1 MSTSYISAALR
12 RSVFARA
19 AGCCEYCLLP
29 EIAAFLSH
37 EVDHVIAE
45 KHEGKTESE
54 NLALACSLCNKHKGS
69 DVASVD
75 PTTGEIVRLY
85 HPRRDRW
92 ADHFVL
98 NDGEIVGQTPIGRV
112 TVRLLQ
118 MNQLERME
126 ERRILVK
133 AGVLRVPLE

>member
-1 MSTSYISAALR
+1 MSTSYISVALR
-12 RSVFARA
+12 RLVFDRA

-29 EIAAFLSH
+29 EVAVFLSH

-75 PTTGEIVRLY
+75 PTTGEVVRLY
-85 HPRRDRW
+85 SPRRDRW
-92 ADHFVL
+92 SDHFAL
-98 NDGEIVGQTPIGRV
+98 NDGQIMGQTPIGRV
-112 TVRLLQ
+112 TVRLLR
-118 MNQLERME
+118 MNQPERVE
-126 ERRILVK
+126 ERRILMK
-133 AGVLRVPLE
+133 AGLLQVPL

>member
-1 MSTSYISAALR
+1 MSTSYIPAALR
-12 RSVFARA
+12 RLVFTRA

-29 EIAAFLSH
+29 EVAAFLSH

-75 PTTGEIVRLY
+75 STTGDIVRLY
-85 HPRRDRW
+85 SPRRDRW
-92 ADHFVL
+92 SDHFEL
-98 NDGEIVGQTPIGRV
+98 NDGEIIGQTSFGRV

-118 MNQLERME
+118 INQLERVE

-133 AGVLRVPLE
+133 TGLLQVAPL